1 MFELLEPFLM
11 FFFFF
16 LLPVVGIC
24 SIPALLMGG
33 IMLEMAEKNKSDKN

>member
-16 LLPVVGIC
+16 LFPAVGIC
-24 SIPALLMGG
+24 AIPALLMGG
-33 IMLEMAEKNKSDKN
+33 IMLNMAEKNKSDKK

>member
-16 LLPVVGIC
+16 LLPVFGVC

-33 IMLEMAEKNKSDKN
+33 IMLNMAEKNKSDKN

>member
-1 MFELLEPFLM
+1 MFELLEPLFY

-16 LLPVVGIC
+16 LFPVIGIC

-33 IMLEMAEKNKSDKN
+33 IMLNMAEKNKSDKK